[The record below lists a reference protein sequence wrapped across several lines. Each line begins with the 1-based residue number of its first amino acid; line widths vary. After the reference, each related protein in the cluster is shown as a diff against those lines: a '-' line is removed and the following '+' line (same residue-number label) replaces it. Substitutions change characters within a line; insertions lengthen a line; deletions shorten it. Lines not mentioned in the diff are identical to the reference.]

1 MDVGNVRLAEVTAH
15 YLLLVCRWN
24 ITVPWWLGS
33 LLLGCLFW
41 YLRHII
47 ERVMDEVHRWIQFI
61 PEFCGC
67 SPHLLCMDNFRVA
80 PQWALSG
87 VRRVGFVFKVIITF
101 DGFLA
106 DVTHHCTTG
115 THHLIAAIFLDK
127 SLFALPTLSDHGFC
141 HFVL

>member
-1 MDVGNVRLAEVTAH
+1 
-15 YLLLVCRWN
+15 
-24 ITVPWWLGS
+24 
-33 LLLGCLFW
+33 
-41 YLRHII
+41 
-47 ERVMDEVHRWIQFI
+47 
-61 PEFCGC
+61 
-67 SPHLLCMDNFRVA
+67 MDNFRVA

-127 SLFALPTLSDHGFC
+127 PLFALPTLSDHGFC